1 MRSPRDERQQA
12 ILAAARDLFSR
23 QGYHGAS
30 MPEIAR
36 AASVSVGL
44 IYHVFASK
52 EELLAEIVE
61 DAHAVHLEVFDQ
73 CADIAAPLVRFDA
86 VVRGLYTTMDRSSKL
101 LIILYRDLSA
111 VDRATRQRILAYE
124 RETAARIATLI
135 EEGQQ
140 AGIFRQDISD
150 VALLATNVVSLG
162 HIWALKKTW
171 LFGPH
176 LGLDLE
182 GYIATQLAYL
192 HALLLPDAAR
202 TGEKPARHTS
212 PSAGYP
218 DTINHDQRSNHTR
231 GTQGGKDDGIT

>member
-23 QGYHGAS
+23 QGYHGTS

-36 AASVSVGL
+36 AAEVSVGL
-44 IYHVFASK
+44 IYHIFESK
-52 EELLAEIVE
+52 EELLADIVE
-61 DAHAVHLEVFDQ
+61 DTHAVHLEVFDT
-73 CADIAAPLVRFDA
+73 CADIADPLARFDA

-111 VDRATRQRILAYE
+111 VNRATRARILAYE
-124 RETAARIATLI
+124 RETAERIAALI
-135 EEGQQ
+135 GEGQR
-140 AGIFRQDISD
+140 ASVFRRDIPD
-150 VALLATNVVSLG
+150 VALLATNIVGLG
-162 HIWALKKTW
+162 HQWALKKTW

-192 HALLLPDAAR
+192 HALLLPDERQTATNGHGRAKS
-202 TGEKPARHTS
+202 GDKSVLHS
-212 PSAGYP
+212 SAQAGAP
-218 DTINHDQRSNHTR
+218 
-231 GTQGGKDDGIT
+231 

>member
-23 QGYHGAS
+23 QGYHGTS

-36 AASVSVGL
+36 AADVSVGL

-61 DAHAVHLEVFDQ
+61 DTHAVHLAVFDT
-73 CADIAAPLVRFDA
+73 CAGIATPLARFDA

-111 VDRATRQRILAYE
+111 VDRQTRQRILAYE
-124 RETAARIATLI
+124 RETAARIAALV

-140 AGIFRQDISD
+140 AGIFRQDIPD

-176 LGLDLE
+176 LDLDLE
-182 GYIATQLAYL
+182 GYITTQLAYL
-192 HALLLPDAAR
+192 HALLLPNAAE
-202 TGEKPARHTS
+202 TGAKSAQHTS
-212 PSAGYP
+212 AQAGAP
-218 DTINHDQRSNHTR
+218 
-231 GTQGGKDDGIT
+231 

>member
-23 QGYHGAS
+23 QGYHGTS

-36 AASVSVGL
+36 AADVSVGL
-44 IYHVFASK
+44 IYHVFAGK

-61 DAHAVHLEVFDQ
+61 DTHAVHLEVFDT
-73 CADIAAPLVRFDA
+73 CAGIADPLARFDA

-124 RETAARIATLI
+124 RETAARIAALI
-135 EEGQQ
+135 AEGQQ
-140 AGIFRQDISD
+140 SGVFRRDISD

-171 LFGPH
+171 LFGPL
-176 LGLDLE
+176 LGLDLA

-192 HALLLPDAAR
+192 HALLLSDASSTDA
-202 TGEKPARHTS
+202 KPMQHA
-212 PSAGYP
+212 SAQAGAP
-218 DTINHDQRSNHTR
+218 
-231 GTQGGKDDGIT
+231 